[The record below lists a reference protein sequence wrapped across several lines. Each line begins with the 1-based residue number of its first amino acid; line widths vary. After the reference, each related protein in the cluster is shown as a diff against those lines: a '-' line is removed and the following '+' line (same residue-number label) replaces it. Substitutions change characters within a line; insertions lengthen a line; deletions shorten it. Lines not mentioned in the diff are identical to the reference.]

1 MSICLRELIYSL
13 KSLDDE
19 TIVRLFS
26 SSRAKSEFDRPLKC
40 SSNALPESLS
50 CHDLHEELHV
60 AKEAMMAAY
69 GNPYREDLA
78 DAPFDFRIDL
88 SVEGHLEM
96 MLYPEGRKHML
107 GDLSA
112 LRTLP
117 LTWPIESIQELKFAN
132 ELGKSKHIRIMHE
145 VTDACF
151 ITFSDRLQLIGDE
164 HRVIL
169 LRGASRAGMLYDD
182 LMMVRRNDYGHVSL
196 LVL

>member
-1 MSICLRELIYSL
+1 MSICLSELLDSL
-13 KSLDDE
+13 KALDDE

-26 SSRAKSEFDRPLKC
+26 SSRAKSEFDCPLKL
-40 SSNALPESLS
+40 SSDAVPESLS
-50 CHDLHEELHV
+50 CHYLPEELHI
-60 AKEAMMAAY
+60 AKEVMMTAY

-117 LTWPIESIQELKFAN
+117 LTWPIESIQEIECAN
-132 ELGKSKHIRIMHE
+132 EFGKSKHARIMHE
-145 VTDACF
+145 VTDACL

-164 HRVIL
+164 HRLII

>member
-13 KSLDDE
+13 RSLDDE

-26 SSRAKSEFDRPLKC
+26 SSRAKAGFDRTLKC

-50 CHDLHEELHV
+50 CHDLHEELHI

-78 DAPFDFRIDL
+78 DALFDFRIDL

-117 LTWPIESIQELKFAN
+117 LTWPIESIQELRFAN

-151 ITFSDRLQLIGDE
+151 ITFSDRLQIIGDE
-164 HRVIL
+164 HRVII

>member
-13 KSLDDE
+13 RSLDDE

-26 SSRAKSEFDRPLKC
+26 SSRAKAEFDSPLKL
-40 SSNALPESLS
+40 SSDAVPESLS
-50 CHDLHEELHV
+50 CRDLPEELHI
-60 AKEAMMAAY
+60 AKEAVMAAY

-78 DAPFDFRIDL
+78 GALFDFRIDL

-96 MLYPEGRKHML
+96 MLYPEGCKHML

-117 LTWPIESIQELKFAN
+117 LAWPIESIQEIEFAN
-132 ELGKSKHIRIMHE
+132 ELGKSKHARIMRE

-151 ITFSDRLQLIGDE
+151 ITFSDRLQIIGDE
-164 HRVIL
+164 HRLII

>member
-13 KSLDDE
+13 KALDDE

-26 SSRAKSEFDRPLKC
+26 SSRAKAEFDSPLKR

-50 CHDLHEELHV
+50 CRDLPEELHI
-60 AKEAMMAAY
+60 AKEAVMAAY

-78 DAPFDFRIDL
+78 DALFDFRIDL

-96 MLYPEGRKHML
+96 MLYPEGRKHMI

-117 LTWPIESIQELKFAN
+117 LTWPIESLQELKFAN
-132 ELGKSKHIRIMHE
+132 ALGKSKHVRIMHE
-145 VTDACF
+145 VTDACL

-164 HRVIL
+164 HRVII

>member
-13 KSLDDE
+13 KALDDE

-26 SSRAKSEFDRPLKC
+26 SSRAKAEFDCPLKC

-50 CHDLHEELHV
+50 CRDLPEELHI
-60 AKEAMMAAY
+60 AKEAVMAAY

-78 DAPFDFRIDL
+78 DALFDFRIDL

-117 LTWPIESIQELKFAN
+117 LAWPIESIQELKFAN
-132 ELGKSKHIRIMHE
+132 EFVKSKHVRIMRE
-145 VTDACF
+145 VTDACL

-164 HRVIL
+164 HRLII

>member
-13 KSLDDE
+13 KALDDE

-26 SSRAKSEFDRPLKC
+26 SSRAKSEFDRLLKC
-40 SSNALPESLS
+40 SSGYSLS
-50 CHDLHEELHV
+50 CRDLPEELHV
-60 AKEAMMAAY
+60 AKEAMMTAY

-78 DAPFDFRIDL
+78 DAPFEFRIDL

-117 LTWPIESIQELKFAN
+117 LTWPIESIQEIECAN
-132 ELGKSKHIRIMHE
+132 EFGKSKHVRIMHE

-151 ITFSDRLQLIGDE
+151 ITFSDRIQLIGDE
-164 HRVIL
+164 HRLII